1 MSIKEKILKKFV
13 EKAKEIYGSEFIPLH
28 RPVFEGNELKYLK
41 ECIES
46 NFVSSS
52 GHFVEKFESS
62 VKKFTGA
69 QFAIS
74 TVNGTS
80 GLHIALLISGVE
92 QNDEVIS
99 QALTFVATCNA
110 ISYLGAHPTF
120 VDVDLD
126 TMGMSPKSLKKFL
139 EENTFRKNGNLY
151 NKVSKRRIKACVPM
165 HTYGIPCRIKEIS
178 EICKEW
184 GLILIEDA
192 AESFGSFS
200 ANSHTGTTGELGV
213 LSFNGN
219 KIITTGGGGMIISD
233 NEELA
238 HKAKHLTTTA
248 KISHPTE
255 FVHNEIGYNYRL
267 PAICAAV
274 GVAQM
279 EKMDHFLKTKEKI
292 AQIWRD
298 FFIDFGIELNNVL
311 PGDKGNNWFNSL
323 KLKSKLERDIFL
335 EYTNEKGVMTR
346 PLWELMS
353 NLEMFKSCQNDGLPN
368 SKWLLERVVAISSS
382 VPFKNKSISENF

>member
-126 TMGMSPKSLKKFL
+126 TMGMSPK
-139 EENTFRKNGNLY
+139 
-151 NKVSKRRIKACVPM
+151 
-165 HTYGIPCRIKEIS
+165 
-178 EICKEW
+178 
-184 GLILIEDA
+184 
-192 AESFGSFS
+192 
-200 ANSHTGTTGELGV
+200 
-213 LSFNGN
+213 
-219 KIITTGGGGMIISD
+219 
-233 NEELA
+233 
-238 HKAKHLTTTA
+238 
-248 KISHPTE
+248 
-255 FVHNEIGYNYRL
+255 
-267 PAICAAV
+267 
-274 GVAQM
+274 
-279 EKMDHFLKTKEKI
+279 
-292 AQIWRD
+292 
-298 FFIDFGIELNNVL
+298 
-311 PGDKGNNWFNSL
+311 
-323 KLKSKLERDIFL
+323 
-335 EYTNEKGVMTR
+335 
-346 PLWELMS
+346 
-353 NLEMFKSCQNDGLPN
+353 
-368 SKWLLERVVAISSS
+368 
-382 VPFKNKSISENF
+382 